1 MDREV
6 TRLHD
11 TSWWIVCVV
20 LNETLPRRNLGGFL
34 NFCNAD
40 CFKAAVLHLKLIS
53 GMYVELYRCERFV
66 RLEGEPLGLCQVA
79 NLALVWNSSGM
90 IGKILQKTNGC

>member
-6 TRLHD
+6 TRDRVHD

-20 LNETLPRRNLGGFL
+20 LNETLPRCSWGDFL

-40 CFKAAVLHLKLIS
+40 CFKAAVLHFKLIS
-53 GMYVELYRCERFV
+53 GMNVELYLCERSE
-66 RLEGEPLGLCQVA
+66 RLEGEPLGLCLVA

-90 IGKILQKTNGC
+90 IGRTL